1 MGHYN
6 CIKACCR
13 GCSPRPRHKKL
24 RFLSP
29 DMQAAAK
36 THMEAVFE
44 DEKDKERASRGLQ
57 LDEESGDD
65 ITAPKQPKKSS
76 AMAYLLGA
84 PYEEEEHPESE
95 LERYLYLPACHL
107 DTDPLHGGKPLN
119 RNIP

>member
-1 MGHYN
+1 
-6 CIKACCR
+6 
-13 GCSPRPRHKKL
+13 
-24 RFLSP
+24 
-29 DMQAAAK
+29 MQAAAK